1 MDAAKRQT
9 ILINA
14 AHSFTHYSLLIL
26 ATAVLAMVQ
35 QDSGIFGGDY
45 GPILA
50 LGTAMFV
57 IYGICALPMGWL
69 ADRFGRRFL
78 MIAFFMGS
86 GAFMVAA
93 GFAPSPLMLAITLG
107 AMGAFVAIYH
117 PIGTAILVEAA
128 GPKVGRA
135 MGINGVFGN
144 LGVATAPVLT
154 AFIAAD
160 AGWRWAFMVFA
171 FLDTL
176 DVEGSYEPQYGDGVT
191 GEHQPYVVSLS
202 STFGGAGVATSW

>member
-86 GAFMVAA
+86 GAFMTR
-93 GFAPSPLMLAITLG
+93 M
-107 AMGAFVAIYH
+107 
-117 PIGTAILVEAA
+117 
-128 GPKVGRA
+128 
-135 MGINGVFGN
+135 
-144 LGVATAPVLT
+144 
-154 AFIAAD
+154 AD
-160 AGWRWAFMVFA
+160 AEALAESLV
-171 FLDTL
+171 
-176 DVEGSYEPQYGDGVT
+176 DVAN
-191 GEHQPYVVSLS
+191 
-202 STFGGAGVATSW
+202 GAGLPTTALITDMGEPLAPCAGNALEVAHRRWYNVL

>member
-57 IYGICALPMGWL
+57 IYGICALPMGW
-69 ADRFGRRFL
+69 R
-78 MIAFFMGS
+78 
-86 GAFMVAA
+86 
-93 GFAPSPLMLAITLG
+93 
-107 AMGAFVAIYH
+107 
-117 PIGTAILVEAA
+117 
-128 GPKVGRA
+128 
-135 MGINGVFGN
+135 GVDH
-144 LGVATAPVLT
+144 V
-154 AFIAAD
+154 D
-160 AGWRWAFMVFA
+160 
-171 FLDTL
+171 
-176 DVEGSYEPQYGDGVT
+176 DGVCVN
-191 GEHQPYVVSLS
+191 HLISD
-202 STFGGAGVATSW
+202 

>member
-154 AFIAAD
+154 SASCFP
-160 AGWRWAFMVFA
+160 GRPLNVKFC
-171 FLDTL
+171 
-176 DVEGSYEPQYGDGVT
+176 PT
-191 GEHQPYVVSLS
+191 GKIWMRKFQ
-202 STFGGAGVATSW
+202 